1 MSKTKFG
8 KNKIKDSTD
17 GTNSSCQPQQF
28 VINVITWKTLKVSGS
43 KKILR
48 ML

>member
-17 GTNSSCQPQQF
+17 GTNSSCQPLQF
-28 VINVITWKTLKVSGS
+28 VITWKTLKVSGS
-43 KKILR
+43 KKIIRKL
-48 ML
+48 